1 MGFHTF
7 WIKRWYRIYGEKK
20 KKKKTLVSHTFLW
33 AKGKTLE
40 TKLSSLYPV
49 LPLTHLISPFFVS
62 IFLIHQNLFIFVYFS
77 QFFDVYTPSL
87 SWARNFSNSFIWEV
101 HFVYFTVI
109 QFYFILYKSRKK
121 KPYFSLSL
129 PVCLCV

>member
-1 MGFHTF
+1 MGFHT
-7 WIKRWYRIYGEKK
+7 WIKRWYRIYGKK
-20 KKKKTLVSHTFLW
+20 KKRLCRTRFYGQKVKLWKPNCLRYIRCFL
-33 AKGKTLE
+33 L
-40 TKLSSLYPV
+40 LILY
-49 LPLTHLISPFFVS
+49 LLFLFLFFLF
-62 IFLIHQNLFIFVYFS
+62 INHQNLFIFVYFS

-87 SWARNFSNSFIWEV
+87 SWARKFSNSFIWEV